1 MTVKL
6 AIEFLKVIRQ
16 INLVKCSY
24 EFGDKLNIN
33 IFRNRKSPSTC
44 SIWKLIITQTL
55 VNIKRYQ
62 RDIKNYAKTLIAVR
76 ASAFLDFSEML
87 TVQVEIWYGMH
98 HCKNN
103 SVLSKVTLRINL
115 GNQKILANLPSIRHS
130 VHCPVLNLYSNKS
143 FLFWRLEFE

>member
-76 ASAFLDFSEML
+76 ASAFLDFSEIL
-87 TVQVEIWYGMH
+87 TVPVQIWCSMH
-98 HCKNN
+98 HCKNSSNIIN
-103 SVLSKVTLRINL
+103 SYSEDQSGGIRKYQQTF
-115 GNQKILANLPSIRHS
+115 LPSATQSTVQCWTCIQTSHS
-130 VHCPVLNLYSNKS
+130 C
-143 FLFWRLEFE
+143 FEG